1 MESKPI
7 LPKKL
12 PLEARKKLSVTSLVQ
27 SASSLRDDENV
38 DEDDYLYSSYLSPFE
53 PQIDRTQVKVNDTR
67 NDLEFFNDSIYFT
80 NDDYSS
86 LALYTSSEPIQKR
99 KNRPK
104 KETKLNI
111 NNNLGQYLIDTNDSN
126 CPKPAIPP
134 KRQLS
139 EKFGK
144 LSLANDCF
152 SNVEV
157 NKSQVVNYED
167 EVVTYIQPTDKKA
180 FTFGNTL
187 IFLCLF

>member
-1 MESKPI
+1 METKPS

-12 PLEARKKLSVTSLVQ
+12 PLEARKKLSVTSLVE
-27 SASSLRDDENV
+27 SATHSYDENG

-86 LALYTSSEPIQKR
+86 LALYTSSEPIQKP

-111 NNNLGQYLIDTNDSN
+111 NHNLGQYLIDTNESN

-139 EKFGK
+139 EKLGK

-180 FTFGNTL
+180 FTFGNKS
-187 IFLCLF
+187 IFSRLF